1 MDHRVKLATFCLRM
15 GLILVCSSC
24 WTHKEYILLIN
35 LCQQHRKH
43 SWKSKVIC
51 CMKRFKC
58 LTLIELNFLLD
69 HWSYTIR
76 YIKLLNHWYY
86 SCLVLFFPFFYSFF
100 FFSYQFHYSSGQNK
114 VLNSASKGLLHYF
127 QINSQYL
134 YSRLSG
140 LSMLQPVKWQRPY

>member
-35 LCQQHRKH
+35 LCQKHRKH

-58 LTLIELNFLLD
+58 LTLIELNFLLGL
-69 HWSYTIR
+69 WSYTIR

-100 FFSYQFHYSSGQNK
+100 F
-114 VLNSASKGLLHYF
+114 LP
-127 QINSQYL
+127 INSIIHLVKIKCLILLPKGYCIISKL
-134 YSRLSG
+134 IANIYTPDSRVWACYSL
-140 LSMLQPVKWQRPY
+140 